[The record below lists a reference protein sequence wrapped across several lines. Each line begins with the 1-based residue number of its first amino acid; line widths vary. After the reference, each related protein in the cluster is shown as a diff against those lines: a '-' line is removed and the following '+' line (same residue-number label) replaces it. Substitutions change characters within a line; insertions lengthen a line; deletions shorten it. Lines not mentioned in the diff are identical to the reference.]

1 MPSREALEGLPVV
14 EGSLPAGTK
23 PTEVAWIGSN
33 HVNQMAPA
41 TQTVTN
47 LLPQAN
53 DSLALPSDGVYVGD
67 GLAPVPAKLAARIR
81 RGEYIDMGELLPEF
95 WSNLRE
101 EESEARRGRRGRKV
115 TDIFTWLQC
124 FTSYIAVRALAS
136 PLLIPEL
143 MAYMAMVVRVSQDYP
158 GLAWVRYDAVFRRQ
172 AALTGNTRWSVI
184 NSSLYTM
191 CFTAITTST
200 KLV

>member
-23 PTEVAWIGSN
+23 PTEAAWIGSN

-67 GLAPVPAKLAARIR
+67 GLAPVPAKLATRIR
-81 RGEYIDMGELLPEF
+81 R
-95 WSNLRE
+95 
-101 EESEARRGRRGRKV
+101 
-115 TDIFTWLQC
+115 
-124 FTSYIAVRALAS
+124 
-136 PLLIPEL
+136 
-143 MAYMAMVVRVSQDYP
+143 
-158 GLAWVRYDAVFRRQ
+158 
-172 AALTGNTRWSVI
+172 
-184 NSSLYTM
+184 
-191 CFTAITTST
+191 
-200 KLV
+200 